1 MDTTSIND
9 LPGDN
14 IEMKIDET
22 QQDMNKMISS
32 VQQASQGGVI
42 SLPSRDIPNNTETN
56 VIIDPEVK
64 PNYIQEP
71 PVDYIKNIET
81 NEELLNNIK
90 KEEKAE
96 LKKIELYDSIHAYV
110 IMACVYF
117 FTLLPFFYKNVM
129 MKYFTFGINNQ
140 GNLNLKGYLAQTF
153 IFVGVCF
160 SITESINYL
169 DRLTDL

>member
-14 IEMKIDET
+14 IEMNIQET
-22 QQDMNKMISS
+22 KQDMNKMISS

-42 SLPSRDIPNNTETN
+42 SLPSRDVPNNTETN

-64 PNYIQEP
+64 QNYIQEP

-96 LKKIELYDSIHAYV
+96 LKKIELLSISKKK
-110 IMACVYF
+110 I
-117 FTLLPFFYKNVM
+117 TTEDLIKLINLTIE
-129 MKYFTFGINNQ
+129 MKI
-140 GNLNLKGYLAQTF
+140 K
-153 IFVGVCF
+153 
-160 SITESINYL
+160 
-169 DRLTDL
+169 

>member
-14 IEMKIDET
+14 IEMKIEEN
-22 QQDMNKMISS
+22 QDMNKMISS

-42 SLPSRDIPNNTETN
+42 SLPSRDIPNDTESN

-64 PNYIQEP
+64 QNYIQEP

-96 LKKIELYDSIHAYV
+96 LKRIELYD
-110 IMACVYF
+110 
-117 FTLLPFFYKNVM
+117 LKKDPFE
-129 MKYFTFGINNQ
+129 INNVVDQ
-140 GNLNLKGYLAQTF
+140 SNYNSLKKDLYQHLKLLQKEMGDTLNLD
-153 IFVGVCF
+153 
-160 SITESINYL
+160 NYFK
-169 DRLTDL
+169 DKFE